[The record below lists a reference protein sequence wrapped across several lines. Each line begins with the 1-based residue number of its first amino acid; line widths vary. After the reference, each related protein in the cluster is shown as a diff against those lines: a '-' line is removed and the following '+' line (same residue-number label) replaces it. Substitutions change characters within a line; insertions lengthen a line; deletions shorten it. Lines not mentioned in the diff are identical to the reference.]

1 MKNKDAL
8 LRPFFM
14 KYFQTGDPAVA
25 PHFTSLVSAVQ
36 QTALATPQR
45 DALVF
50 LGDGDTE
57 TARLSY
63 AQLDHKAKALAA
75 QLRGQSLEGQRVL
88 LMMPSGV
95 DYVVGFLACLYARVI
110 AVPVYPPTSSM
121 HAERL
126 AQIVQD
132 CNAQRMLVSGTSVGH
147 TALRS
152 KLEPLFANGFPC
164 ELLAIDSLAEAGAHD
179 IAASQATLQ
188 TSQIAAN
195 DLAYLQ
201 YTSGS
206 TGQARG
212 VMVTHGN
219 LWAHTQHLAAMQE
232 QTAQDVFVNWLPL
245 FHDMGIIISV
255 VQPFYM
261 GALSVILPPMAF
273 TQQPLRWLRAIS
285 QYRGTVSFA
294 PNFAYDACLAALAA
308 APPSSSKPDKAL
320 GQSPDLKLDLTSWS
334 YAGNG
339 AEPVRASTLANFY
352 AQFKAYGL
360 TAQSPSAGFGMAETT
375 LMVTCAKRGEQAVVQ
390 TVDAQALREGRMQIV
405 DVQHTT
411 ESAAAQQTQQLV
423 SSGHIT
429 DDMHIAIVATA
440 TGTDSAADVDSNPAV
455 RCPERVVGEIWIKSP
470 IVAAG
475 YWQRPELTKDTFHAY
490 LPDGSGPYLR
500 TGDLGVVYQQQL
512 YITGRCKDVII
523 VRGKNHYPQDIEHT
537 VFAVD
542 EALEH
547 GRGAAFSIE
556 EGGQERLVIVQEIK
570 RTWRNRFDGA
580 DLAQRIRAAVA
591 EHHGLQV
598 YAIRL
603 VKPATVPMTSSGKIQ
618 RQACKALYVQNQW
631 EPLFAWHSNA
641 TAAQDVAQ
649 GLLSDT
655 AQAVQAPQALQASNN
670 IAQQASQATAA
681 DADAIT
687 QSKDYQSIMGWLNT
701 QLATRLGVDPST
713 IDKHRT
719 FLDFDLDSMG
729 VALLSG
735 QLSKWLNFPIETS
748 SFFKYPTVHL
758 FAKGLVEQMRN
769 QALLDKVTAQKSTG
783 AGAAADAKDQA
794 SDQAMEVSV
803 I

>member
-1 MKNKDAL
+1 
-8 LRPFFM
+8 
-14 KYFQTGDPAVA
+14 VA
-25 PHFTSLVSAVQ
+25 QHFTSLVSAVQ

-57 TARLSY
+57 TARLTY
-63 AQLDHKAKALAA
+63 AQLDRKAKALAA

-147 TALRS
+147 IALRS
-152 KLEPLFANGFPC
+152 KLEPLFPNGFPC
-164 ELLAIDSLAEAGAHD
+164 ELLAIDSLAEASAQD
-179 IAASQATLQ
+179 ITYSQATTQTTNIAASE
-188 TSQIAAN
+188 
-195 DLAYLQ
+195 LAYLQ

-261 GALSVILPPMAF
+261 GALSVILPPIAF

-285 QYRGTVSFA
+285 HYRGTVSFA
-294 PNFAYDACLAALAA
+294 PNFAYDACLTALAA
-308 APPSSSKPDKAL
+308 APTKPD
-320 GQSPDLKLDLTSWS
+320 QSLDLSSWS

-352 AQFKAYGL
+352 AQFKVYSL
-360 TAQSPSAGFGMAETT
+360 TAQAPSAGFGMAETT
-375 LMVTCAKRGEQAVVQ
+375 LMVTCAKRSEQSVVQ
-390 TVDAQALREGRMQIV
+390 TVDAQALREGRMHIV

-429 DDMHIAIVATA
+429 EDMHIAIVATA

-455 RCPERVVGEIWIKSP
+455 HCPERAVGEIWIKSP

-598 YAIRL
+598 YALCL

-641 TAAQDVAQ
+641 TAAQDLAQ
-649 GLLSDT
+649 GLQSE
-655 AQAVQAPQALQASNN
+655 AEQAVQATNSKP
-670 IAQQASQATAA
+670 QASQLAQPSAPA

-687 QSKDYQSIMGWLNT
+687 QSKDYQSIMGWLTT

-769 QALLDKVTAQKSTG
+769 QALLDKVTAKKSTG
-783 AGAAADAKDQA
+783 AADAKDQA